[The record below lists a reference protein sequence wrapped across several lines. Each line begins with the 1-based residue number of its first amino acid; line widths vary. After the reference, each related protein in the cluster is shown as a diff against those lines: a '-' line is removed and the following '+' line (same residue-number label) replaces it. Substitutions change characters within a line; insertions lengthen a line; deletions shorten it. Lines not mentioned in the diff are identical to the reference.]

1 MPDFLQGLWSSA
13 LSLCIINEQ
22 GFVEDA
28 NLALCTTLGYP
39 SQQLIGTDM
48 MLLLAQGD
56 ASKTRQLRQ
65 QFRDK
70 RYAIAQG
77 VWQLRAASGCHVPLQ
92 VLGSWITKR
101 EGNLYKLVV
110 LVHEACT
117 AEGNAVLERHVL
129 NTPALN
135 QPQVNTDTAIDTD
148 TATTIDTAIDTA
160 ITPDAA
166 VAHENGWSPPTPPSS
181 DTPSDP
187 TSDSDNQRLRQRVI
201 MLEGQLSAY
210 KAALERYKVPTGIH
224 FEEGAWYIQLPEA
237 GETPTKTTSN
247 ED

>member
-28 NLALCTTLGYP
+28 NLAMCATLGYP

-56 ASKTRQLRQ
+56 AKKTRALRQ

-77 VWQLRAASGCHVPLQ
+77 VWQLRAASGCYLPLL

-101 EGNLYKLVV
+101 EGSLFKLVV
-110 LVHEACT
+110 MVHEAC
-117 AEGNAVLERHVL
+117 AQEGNAVLERHILSDDVLSNDVL
-129 NTPALN
+129 NNHTIN
-135 QPQVNTDTAIDTD
+135 
-148 TATTIDTAIDTA
+148 TATLLTDDAVDSDIANNNVADADAWLLPKSHPADHTA
-160 ITPDAA
+160 
-166 VAHENGWSPPTPPSS
+166 
-181 DTPSDP
+181 
-187 TSDSDNQRLRQRVI
+187 DNQRLRQRVI

-210 KAALERYKVPTGIH
+210 KAALERYKVPAGIR
-224 FEEGAWYIQLPEA
+224 FEEGAWYIQLPEVDDTPT
-237 GETPTKTTSN
+237 ETPSD

>member
-28 NLALCTTLGYP
+28 NLAMCATLGYP
-39 SQQLIGTDM
+39 RQQLIGTDM
-48 MLLLAQGD
+48 MLLLARGD
-56 ASKTRQLRQ
+56 AHKTRALRQ

-77 VWQLRAASGCHVPLQ
+77 VWQLRAASGGYLPLH

-101 EGNLYKLVV
+101 EGSLFKLVV
-110 LVHEACT
+110 MVHEAC
-117 AEGNAVLERHVL
+117 AEEGNAVLERHVL
-129 NTPALN
+129 DDNVLDDNALGN
-135 QPQVNTDTAIDTD
+135 QNIKTDTSLTDNTTDSNITDNSVADNSDTD
-148 TATTIDTAIDTA
+148 AW
-160 ITPDAA
+160 PLPK
-166 VAHENGWSPPTPPSS
+166 SPPAAPTP
-181 DTPSDP
+181 
-187 TSDSDNQRLRQRVI
+187 DNQRLRQRIV

-210 KAALERYKVPTGIH
+210 KAALERYRVPSGIR
-224 FEEGAWYIQLPEA
+224 FEEGAWYIQLPEVDD
-237 GETPTKTTSN
+237 TPTKTTSD